1 MISIKYFLKPS
12 SYFARHFTSLHC
24 HPSLTVQFMGGWSV
38 RVQGKPLSLS
48 STYKSVQQSHSNEKK
63 ACVISH
69 PRAAPAIHWLC
80 DLLSAVIE
88 ATFENVSVSLKPGY
102 SAQTESAKVTPASP
116 SRGSL
121 AFQCWGLFSNSGHIP
136 PATVHE
142 ASVEIMLN
150 GVAWKINPRMS
161 LNKIEKIV
169 WKMTAINSNQQSF
182 KNANIYRLKMRWKD
196 HYR

>member
-1 MISIKYFLKPS
+1 MF
-12 SYFARHFTSLHC
+12 SY
-24 HPSLTVQFMGGWSV
+24 
-38 RVQGKPLSLS
+38 
-48 STYKSVQQSHSNEKK
+48 
-63 ACVISH
+63 
-69 PRAAPAIHWLC
+69 
-80 DLLSAVIE
+80 
-88 ATFENVSVSLKPGY
+88 
-102 SAQTESAKVTPASP
+102 
-116 SRGSL
+116 
-121 AFQCWGLFSNSGHIP
+121 SGHIP

-169 WKMTAINSNQQSF
+169 WKMTAINSNKQSF